1 MAGYKIHNFTVQ
13 EAQNI
18 QIGQCPTAYLDSGTA
33 FTDIAGGL
41 VVIAVQVIQ
50 DTSFAQLVAED
61 ANKGIG
67 TGAGNDNSH
76 NPGETGDKI
85 GTSTV
90 FPAGTVLYGR
100 WTTVEVNDDSGIVV
114 LYLGK

>member
-33 FTDIAGGL
+33 FENIAGGL

-50 DTSFAQLVAED
+50 DASFAQLIA
-61 ANKGIG
+61 
-67 TGAGNDNSH
+67 
-76 NPGETGDKI
+76 
-85 GTSTV
+85 
-90 FPAGTVLYGR
+90 
-100 WTTVEVNDDSGIVV
+100 
-114 LYLGK
+114 